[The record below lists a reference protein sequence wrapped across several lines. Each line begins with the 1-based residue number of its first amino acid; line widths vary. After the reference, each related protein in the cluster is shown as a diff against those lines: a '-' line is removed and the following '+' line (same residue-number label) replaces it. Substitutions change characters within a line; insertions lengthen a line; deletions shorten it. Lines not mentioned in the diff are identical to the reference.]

1 MAVEKIAGKLGT
13 VSFAEALDFCQSVR
27 RRHILGLGDV
37 RIDDALGT
45 ELDLW
50 SSRVRPEDL
59 NGERSEH
66 ASLEVD
72 ASSPARPSRR
82 RTKVDS

>member
-1 MAVEKIAGKLGT
+1 MAVEKIAGKLGA
-13 VSFAEALDFCQSVR
+13 VSFAEALDFCQTVR

-37 RIDDALGT
+37 SIDDALAT

-50 SSRVRPEDL
+50 SSRVRPEAV
-59 NGERSEH
+59 NGERPEH
-66 ASLEVD
+66 ASVKAD
-72 ASSPARPSRR
+72 TSKADRPSAR